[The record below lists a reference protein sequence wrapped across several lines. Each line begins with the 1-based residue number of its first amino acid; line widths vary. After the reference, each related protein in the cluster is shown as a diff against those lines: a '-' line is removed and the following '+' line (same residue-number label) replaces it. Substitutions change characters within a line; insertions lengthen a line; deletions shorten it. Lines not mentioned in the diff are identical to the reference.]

1 MRITEGAQSGTLYS
15 KFRHANSFLFLRLE
29 THVAVL
35 ALTCVDSV
43 VHVIIVMINGG
54 LLTSSRIRTKGS
66 KVAGI
71 GLAPRNRRRHVE
83 LCLRVY

>member
-29 THVAVL
+29 TRVAVL
-35 ALTCVDSV
+35 ALTCDDSV

-54 LLTSSRIRTKGS
+54 LVSELRAQKLLEL
-66 KVAGI
+66 
-71 GLAPRNRRRHVE
+71 GLPPEIAVGT
-83 LCLRVY
+83 